1 MAMVMTQLSL
11 KAALKQW
18 GEDAKVAVEAEA
30 KQLHWHN
37 SFKLVHYKEI
47 DEDQRKQI
55 LQSLFFIKK
64 KPSGQIKAHKVASR
78 EI

>member
-1 MAMVMTQLSL
+1 
-11 KAALKQW
+11 
-18 GEDAKVAVEAEA
+18 VEAEA

-37 SFKLVHYKEI
+37 SFKPVHYKEI
-47 DEDQRKQI
+47 DKDQWKQI